1 MKTFSTAALHAQSAS
16 AEQLDVRQEQRE
28 ELLESLRDAV
38 EEAATGADGACDV
51 DVYDCPEAVAV
62 AALAP
67 ASEVLA
73 VQDEV
78 TASTAFTAAR
88 IATAASAALNATA
101 GESDSAAE
109 DSAVL
114 RSDSEAA
121 LRVLSSAVA
130 VAPGGEVGAAAVRA
144 TDLLGATLI
153 ALAEPPKA
161 GGGDGCDAGSGGAIG
176 SDSIALGVGTAASLR
191 LELPI
196 FDLTAS

>member
-1 MKTFSTAALHAQSAS
+1 MLSRRRRPAPTA
-16 AEQLDVRQEQRE
+16 
-28 ELLESLRDAV
+28 
-38 EEAATGADGACDV
+38 DV
-51 DVYDCPEAVAV
+51 DVYGVQAVAV

-101 GESDSAAE
+101 EKSDSAAE
-109 DSAVL
+109 DGAVL

-121 LRVLSSAVA
+121 LRSSRARSPSPPVA
-130 VAPGGEVGAAAVRA
+130 RSAPPPCVRPIFA
-144 TDLLGATLI
+144 TTP
-153 ALAEPPKA
+153 LAEPPKA
-161 GGGDGCDAGSGGAIG
+161 GGSGGCDAGSGGAIG

-196 FDLTAS
+196 FDLTASQDDKSSCGTVHKLFAFDIFAPLPVKAGRRRRHRRLRRRS